1 MGLRRNVT
9 VIVDRVSER
18 YAEEAQQR
26 REKGLE
32 EVLERRKARE
42 EKAEQERLAGWA
54 RRAAAEKQMADAG
67 RVRREQ
73 QAEGLQ
79 RISMDWGQR
88 LRQLQGQVKEL
99 EQRMR
104 LQRSAVLDGGGDDAA
119 LALAG
124 GLLFG
129 LRERL
134 EAVQAELRAHE
145 ASRPRL

>member
-1 MGLRRNVT
+1 MIAG
-9 VIVDRVSER
+9 RVSER

-42 EKAEQERLAGWA
+42 EKAEQERLAGVT
-54 RRAAAEKQMADAG
+54 RRAAAERQLAEQG

-73 QAEGLQ
+73 QAEGWQ
-79 RISMDWGQR
+79 KISMDWGQR
-88 LRQLQGQVKEL
+88 LRQLQAQVKEL